1 MLFQQPQ
8 MLSRAL
14 QCQSVNELP
23 NIYNS
28 ERLHVIPS
36 EAEESKPAVISNGVN
51 HTTRPRIEARSSPMA
66 WLKENVLR
74 FLGFARNDSR
84 VGR

>member
-1 MLFQQPQ
+1 M
-8 MLSRAL
+8 
-14 QCQSVNELP
+14 
-23 NIYNS
+23 NS

-36 EAEESKPAVISNGVN
+36 EAEESKPAVSIRGAIHATKS
-51 HTTRPRIEARSSPMA
+51 RIEARSSAMA